1 MSCEMMSRALQASS
15 HDIRVV
21 CTGVSSEAGT
31 DLPLGGPN
39 VAVISSTLR
48 EGAFSGFI
56 LLRRLSQ
63 ANRSLNCVLLLDQD
77 DRDVVIEA
85 FRSGA
90 VGVCERGQPCEQLF
104 KCIACVGRG
113 QVWANRRQM
122 RYVVQAL
129 TNGGPRFTP
138 EARAQI
144 TLTKRE
150 HEIVS
155 MVGEGMK
162 NREIAQLLNVSEHTV
177 KNHLFRIF
185 ERAGVSS
192 RTELIVYLDGQRS
205 RLQQNCPASQD
216 GRS

>member
-1 MSCEMMSRALQASS
+1 MHRSELRSRDRPQ
-15 HDIRVV
+15 
-21 CTGVSSEAGT
+21 
-31 DLPLGGPN
+31 LGDPN

-48 EGAFSGFI
+48 EGPFSGFTP
-56 LLRRLSQ
+56 LRRLSR

-90 VGVCERGQPCEQLF
+90 VGVCGRGQPCEQLF

-113 QVWANRRQM
+113 QVWANSRQL

-129 TNGGPRFTP
+129 SNGEPRFTP
-138 EARAQI
+138 EAKAPI

-162 NREIAQLLNVSEHTV
+162 NREIAELLNVGEHTV
-177 KNHLFRIF
+177 KSHLFRIF
-185 ERAGVSS
+185 ERTGVSS

-205 RLQQNCPASQD
+205 RLQQNCPTPRDLLDSRMGFARAQA
-216 GRS
+216 